1 MNERIDRFRNFLM
14 GAKKSY
20 QLMNKDSVILEF
32 QVDRATESIEDV
44 KWVGRS
50 RKPIGFTDL
59 GSFLAARKAPSNRSH
74 IQQVLA
80 ACGADTFSGYL
91 DVVHA
96 LSVNDTFWVRR
107 KHEPVVWKD
116 ANLYTNELNEALSR
130 IAFEGGL
137 VGQSLDLSSPTA
149 EASLGGSFAKC
160 VIRRHG
166 TLSILKAPMTP
177 DGGEAAGAPCA
188 WHPWSEVMASQVAAA
203 LGIDCVEYTLVQRRS
218 RKTGKTVPATTCP
231 LFTSAKEGFVPARL
245 WLGMGDADYAT
256 LLDAYKGI
264 GSEQEF
270 RQMVV
275 LDALTMN
282 PDRHMGNHGV
292 LFDTDSLEPI
302 RMAPVFDNNLAF
314 YPSRLCNDADEFYKA
329 AREELRPAIGGDFL
343 LVARE
348 AMDGGLRK
356 RVGGLAGFKFD
367 RSALKGMP
375 DERIDAMEKVVGMQV
390 AALASKSAVGGF
402 NLARQRDLD
411 LSWQIEGWPD
421 DDDDPAGGGAA
432 LEGIESVAEAEQKGK
447 GVKGKDESTFG

>member
-1 MNERIDRFRNFLM
+1 MSGRMDRFRNFLM
-14 GAKKSY
+14 GVKKSY

-32 QVDRATESIEDV
+32 RVDRATESIEDV
-44 KWVGRS
+44 KWVDRAQ
-50 RKPIGFTDL
+50 KPIGFKDL
-59 GSFLAARKAPSNRSH
+59 GSFLASRKAPSNRSH
-74 IQQVLA
+74 IKQILA

-107 KHEPVVWKD
+107 KHEPVGWKD

-160 VIRRHG
+160 VIRRDG
-166 TLSILKAPMTP
+166 SLSILKAPMTP
-177 DGGEAAGAPCA
+177 DNGAGASAPCA
-188 WHPWSEVMASQVAAA
+188 WHPWSEVMAYQIASA
-203 LGIDCVEYTLVQRRS
+203 LGIDCVAYTLVQRRS

-231 LFTSAKEGFVPARL
+231 LFTSIEEGFAPARL
-245 WLGMGDADYAT
+245 WLGATDADYAT
-256 LLDAYKGI
+256 LLAVYKGV
-264 GSEQEF
+264 GSEREF

-282 PDRHMGNHGV
+282 PDRHMGNHGI
-292 LFDTDSLEPI
+292 LFDTDTLEPL

-314 YPSRLCNDADEFYKA
+314 YPSRLCKDADEFYKA

-348 AMDGGLRK
+348 AMDDGLRR
-356 RVGGLAGFKFD
+356 RVSDLAGFEFD

-375 DERIDAMEKVVGMQV
+375 GERLDVMEKVLGKQV
-390 AALASKSAVGGF
+390 AALASETALGGF

-421 DDDDPAGGGAA
+421 DDDPAGGGAA
-432 LEGIESVAEAEQKGK
+432 LGGIEREAVDKQSGK
-447 GVKGKDESTFG
+447 GVKSTDESTL